1 MLVCP
6 QCQFENP
13 NTNKFCEKCGT
24 SLVCKI
30 CQECGVQVAF
40 TEEKCPQCSAVVG
53 TFWRATIF
61 KDVTWQAE
69 NNPVAEPSAETSSAA
84 VADHEIVTVNL
95 SQAKSEQQPTAPEE
109 VYLDLHQRYRL
120 LSPLLPLSE
129 QTEEVQV
136 LVLDC
141 QPLQQS
147 PLAALVHGFNLEVG
161 STTASATEIWQNVGI
176 PAIAQPYLALQES
189 FDPILP
195 KIHDAWQQDG
205 QVVLL
210 LEDRSQFESLKEL
223 WQNEDLP
230 AFQIVY
236 GLGQM
241 LQLWSELETWHC
253 RQSLLEI
260 DNLRV
265 DEDQT
270 LSLQQ
275 LYPEPKDSQLG
286 LKDLAQVWQDLLPP
300 SRLEQLA
307 SLTAILTDLSQ
318 GEITTLEQLRSRF
331 QALAGE
337 LQASESSSPST
348 PAEEATETSP
358 ALVNSSQNDFP
369 EGEELDLD
377 DRDRGDDLPTVVLPM
392 QLVGLDDAGGTDI
405 GRDRNR
411 NEDYFGIQTQVSRQ
425 ENPLG
430 RSVQARGLYILCD
443 GMGGHAGGEV
453 ASAMAVETL
462 KRYFQENWG
471 EEMPPAEVIRDGIL
485 LANQAIYDI
494 NQQNARSGNARMG
507 TTLVMVLVQNTQV
520 AIAHV
525 GDSRLY
531 RLTRKR
537 PLEQVTVDH
546 EVGQREIQRGVEPAI
561 AYSRPDAYQLTQ
573 ALGPRDENFVRPD
586 IQFLELNED
595 TLFLLCSDGMSDRD
609 VLENNWQSH
618 LLPLMSSR
626 ANLEQGLRE
635 LIDFANQQNGH
646 DNITA
651 LLIRTK
657 VRPNLEQQNMH

>member
-24 SLVCKI
+24 SLVAKI
-30 CQECGVQVAF
+30 CQECGAQVAF
-40 TEEKCPQCSAVVG
+40 TEEQCPQCSAVVG

-61 KDVTWQAE
+61 KDVTWQAK
-69 NNPVAEPSAETSSAA
+69 NNTVAEPPAEVSSAP

-95 SQAKSEQQPTAPEE
+95 SQAKSEQQATAPEE

-147 PLAALVHGFNLEVG
+147 PLAALVNGFDLEVG
-161 STTASATEIWQNVGI
+161 STTASATEVWQNVGI

-189 FDPILP
+189 FDTILP

-230 AFQIVY
+230 ALQIVY

-241 LQLWSELETWHC
+241 VQLWSELETWHS

-260 DNLRV
+260 NNLRV

-286 LKDLAQVWQDLLPP
+286 LKDLGQVWQNLLPP

-307 SLTAILTDLSQ
+307 GLEGILTDLSN

-331 QALAGE
+331 QALASE
-337 LQASESSSPST
+337 LQASESPT
-348 PAEEATETSP
+348 TDGDGGKAATTSP
-358 ALVNSSQNDFP
+358 TPINASENDFP
-369 EGEELDLD
+369 DGEELDID
-377 DRDRGDDLPTVVLPM
+377 DRDQGDDLPTVVLPM

-462 KRYFQENWG
+462 KRYFQENWV
-471 EEMPPAEVIRDGIL
+471 EEMPPAEVIRDGVL